1 MFFIWNIIALLLLII
16 EATTVGFIYIFFSIG
31 CFISSLV
38 SLLTPSIGI
47 QVIIMCI
54 TSIVGIIYCRKI
66 LQKHFEV
73 NKEIKSSNINAIIGK
88 NGIVTKAITSN
99 NIGLVKVEGEVWS
112 AISIDSNTLV
122 EGTNIIVAGI
132 NGVKLIVRKL
142 N

>member
-16 EATTVGFIYIFFSIG
+16 EAITVGFIYIFFSIG

-38 SLLTPSIGI
+38 SLLTPSIGV

-54 TSIVGIIYCRKI
+54 TSMIGIIFCRKI

-88 NGIVTKAITSN
+88 TGIVTKEITPN
-99 NIGLVKVEGEVWS
+99 NVGLVKVEGEVWS

-122 EGTNIIVAGI
+122 EGTNIIVVNI
-132 NGVKLIVRKL
+132 NGVKLIVEIL

>member
-66 LQKHFEV
+66 LQNHFEV